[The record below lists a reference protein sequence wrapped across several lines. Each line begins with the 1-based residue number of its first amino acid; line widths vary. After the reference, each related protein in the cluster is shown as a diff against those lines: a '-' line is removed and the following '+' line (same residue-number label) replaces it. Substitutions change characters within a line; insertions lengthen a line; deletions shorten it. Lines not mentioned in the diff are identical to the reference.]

1 MKPYA
6 QQEKG
11 VARSS
16 QLVECA
22 RHVAGYA
29 TALQDRGD
37 RGGGGGVMIT
47 PSVHHQQPF
56 CMLP

>member
-37 RGGGGGVMIT
+37 RGGGEE
-47 PSVHHQQPF
+47 
-56 CMLP
+56 